1 MSGGSLNYLYC
12 KDEVDELL
20 NEIPD
25 MEYVEKYLIEEGY
38 KDISMDVRRL
48 IEYILTATNKNKC
61 LSSQL
66 SQVFKAVE
74 WYESGDY
81 SKETLI
87 KVLDKYREE

>member
-12 KDEVDELL
+12 KDEVNELL
-20 NEIPD
+20 NAIPD

-48 IEYILTATNKNKC
+48 IEYILIATNKIKC

-66 SQVFKAVE
+66 SPVFKAVE